1 MDAIDKRILNII
13 QTEFPLSPF
22 PFKEVGERLGI
33 SEEEV
38 IERIRTLKERGV
50 IRRIGA
56 TFEPRK
62 LGFTSTLC
70 AASVP
75 KEKIEEF
82 VAVVNSYPGVT
93 HNYERDHDYNVWF
106 TLIGRSREEIER
118 NISEIEERTGIK
130 GIKNLPTIRRFKI
143 NVSFSFEKS

>member
-1 MDAIDKRILNII
+1 MDGIDRRILDII
-13 QTEFPLSPF
+13 QTQFPLSPT

-33 SEEEV
+33 GEEEV
-38 IERIRTLKERGV
+38 IERIRALKEKGI

-75 KEKIEEF
+75 EERIEEF

-93 HNYERDHDYNVWF
+93 HNYERDHDYNIWF
-106 TLIGRSREEIER
+106 TLIGRSKEEIER
-118 NISEIEERTGIK
+118 SIAEIEERTGIR

-143 NVSFSFEKS
+143 NVSFSFERP

>member
-1 MDAIDKRILNII
+1 MDGIDRRILDII
-13 QTEFPLSPF
+13 QTQFPLSPT

-33 SEEEV
+33 GEEEV
-38 IERIRTLKERGV
+38 IERIKALKEKGI

-75 KEKIEEF
+75 EERIEEF

-93 HNYERDHDYNVWF
+93 HNYERDHDYNIWF
-106 TLIGRSREEIER
+106 TLIGRSKEEIER
-118 NISEIEERTGIK
+118 SIAEIEERTGIR

-143 NVSFSFEKS
+143 NVSFSFERP